1 MIYYISNLLQVG
13 EIMQLKINDKVYE
26 IEITRKL
33 GNKNTYL
40 RVKEDMK
47 IYVTTN
53 TFVTN
58 KEIEK
63 TILKNK
69 DSIIKMIEKA
79 SKKNKKKEEFYYL
92 GKKYDV
98 IYTSNEGIVLGQEK
112 VFVNR
117 EADLEKWYKKEASR
131 IFKERFDICY
141 KKFSRKIP
149 YPTLTIRKMTT
160 RWGVCNTKDIRVT
173 LNLELMKKPI
183 YCLDYVI
190 MHELSHLIYPNHSS
204 NFWSVVEENCKEY
217 KEIRKIMKDE

>member
-1 MIYYISNLLQVG
+1 
-13 EIMQLKINDKVYE
+13 MQLRIDDVVYD
-26 IEITRKL
+26 IEIIRKL
-33 GNKNTYL
+33 GNRNTYL

-63 TILKNK
+63 TILNNK
-69 DSIIKMIEKA
+69 DSIVKMIEKVE
-79 SKKNKKKEEFYYL
+79 KKNNKKKEFYYL

-117 EADLEKWYKKEASR
+117 EVDLDKWYKKEASR
-131 IFKERFDICY
+131 IFQERLDYCY
-141 KKFSRKIP
+141 NNFSRKIP

-160 RWGVCNTKDIRVT
+160 RWGVCNTRDVRVT

-190 MHELSHLIYPNHSS
+190 MHELSHLIHPNHSAD
-204 NFWSVVEENCKEY
+204 FWSVVSENCEDY
-217 KEIRKIMKDE
+217 KEIRKIMKEE